1 MTGYLVGSHDH
12 VSLIK
17 FPRDGGIVA
26 IVLLATTA
34 SECLSEDEIMER
46 KASDARAAAR
56 QREAL
61 RDKTPLDREGERI
74 VGFGRALLMHERSGR
89 WAVSLWGKVIERFDD
104 LVDALVKFEE
114 VVRKITGRDLKWYVD
129 RDEVLDKLVG
139 AGQETFLAEE
149 SVGLVNVDGWWIPV
163 DLHPDYGGNYDLLP
177 LRASIAFG
185 KSSDE
190 WYEWSDVFLV
200 VRREVEMS
208 PTISVED
215 TLPSDTELEEGFQED
230 ETNFEHYIGLNN
242 LAISERPQDIDLAGL
257 RHEFFLTSFW
267 DYGGYEIAELRIATD
282 ADRRCWYV
290 IDMNRD
296 RVIGN
301 FSSIETLENAVAT
314 EPDLRLV
321 AEVGEQVLNEWDPGS
336 ESLASVLSLHS
347 DEIEGT

>member
-215 TLPSDTELEEGFQED
+215 TL
-230 ETNFEHYIGLNN
+230 
-242 LAISERPQDIDLAGL
+242 
-257 RHEFFLTSFW
+257 FLTSFW